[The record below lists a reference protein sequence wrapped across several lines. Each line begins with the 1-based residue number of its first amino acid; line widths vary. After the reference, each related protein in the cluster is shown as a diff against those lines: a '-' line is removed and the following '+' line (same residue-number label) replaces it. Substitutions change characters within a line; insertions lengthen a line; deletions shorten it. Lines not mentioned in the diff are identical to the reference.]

1 MEWIIALV
9 IGTIFA
15 AGTAALRRG
24 TRLHLM
30 VGLILL
36 SQAVNLAVFTAA
48 GLVEGKPAFVEAGA
62 PPPAHTTDPLPQALV
77 LTAIVIGLG
86 VNAYLLALLVRGS
99 GIEKSHRNDSG
110 T

>member
-1 MEWIIALV
+1 MEWIIAIV
-9 IGTIFA
+9 IGILFA
-15 AGTAALRRG
+15 AGIAALRRG
-24 TRLHLM
+24 TRLHLV

-36 SQAVNLAVFTAA
+36 SQAVNL
-48 GLVEGKPAFVEAGA
+48 EGQPAFIKAGEPSPTQTA
-62 PPPAHTTDPLPQALV
+62 DPLPQALV

-99 GIEKSHRNDSG
+99 SLQDPRGNSSG

>member
-9 IGTIFA
+9 IGAIFA
-15 AGTAALRRG
+15 AGIASLRRG
-24 TRLHLM
+24 NRLHLV

-48 GLVEGKPAFVEAGA
+48 GLVEGHPAILDPAA
-62 PPPAHTTDPLPQALV
+62 PPPETVADPLPQALV

-86 VNAYLLALLVRGS
+86 VTAYLLALLVREARAGS
-99 GIEKSHRNDSG
+99 SRPS
-110 T
+110 